1 MTAKKTRY
9 SDKDLSMFDKII
21 DEKLSKALE
30 QLGFYEKQLAELA
43 DNPDAKT
50 KALDDASGSI
60 EAERVSELAVR
71 LKKYITHL
79 QNAKLRIKN
88 KVYGICRVTSKLI
101 SKERL
106 KAVPHATLSIEAKEA
121 RS

>member
-1 MTAKKTRY
+1 MAGKKTRY
-9 SDKDLSMFDKII
+9 TDKELTMFETLI
-21 DEKLSKALE
+21 DVKLE
-30 QLGFYEKQLAELA
+30 QALKQLHFYENQLADMA

-50 KALDDASGSI
+50 KALDDASGSM

-88 KVYGICRVTSKLI
+88 KVYGICRETGKLI

-106 KAVPHATLSIEAKEA
+106 KAVPHATLSIQAKEA
-121 RS
+121 RP